1 MLAEQVLLKLPCQ
14 SAGAHDEHML
24 DLGMPGEEAH
34 GEAQKQEMNDAD
46 GCGGCEQIA
55 EQHASGVEPQMIEHQ
70 DGAGDG
76 GFQQQAAEHNEEL
89 SAQAAVAVGVI
100 QSHQGEADKLD
111 AYEQN
116 AQKRLGGYVF
126 AVLLDDAEP
135 YGNAE
140 IVDHGCGDN
149 IQQEIDPGIKM
160 TPVPVRFNHLLRL

>member
-1 MLAEQVLLKLPCQ
+1 M
-14 SAGAHDEHML
+14 
-24 DLGMPGEEAH
+24 
-34 GEAQKQEMNDAD
+34 
-46 GCGGCEQIA
+46 
-55 EQHASGVEPQMIEHQ
+55 
-70 DGAGDG
+70 
-76 GFQQQAAEHNEEL
+76 
-89 SAQAAVAVGVI
+89 GVI